1 MRDFLYRL
9 TKKNKFLLLALVI
22 IPVIIIFNQN
32 KERTSDQ
39 EVNVYTSRHYD
50 ADDLL
55 YEEFTKETGIKV
67 NIISGKGSALIER
80 LKAEGSNSPGDVFFT
95 VDAGNLANFQKQGF
109 LQPIQSEA
117 IKKIVPKELRGENNE
132 WVAVAKRARVIFY
145 NPELVNENEIENIN
159 YEDLG
164 DENWKGRIVIRSSS
178 NMYNQSLVSSLI
190 SNLGIPQTEKWASNL
205 VSNFARKPQGNDR
218 SQIMAVANQEA
229 SIAIANTYYI
239 GIMLSGKGGQDQ
251 LNAAK
256 KVKIAFPNQD
266 NRGAHINIS
275 GGGVLKYAPNRENA
289 EKFLEFLLSEKA
301 QNHIVNNTF
310 EYPMIKG
317 VSPHPLVVNM
327 GLDFKQDLKT
337 KVVNYGKRQAD
348 ALEVMT
354 AAGWK

>member
-9 TKKNKFLLLALVI
+9 TKKNKFLLLTLVI
-22 IPVIIIFNQN
+22 IPVLIIFNQN

-310 EYPMIKG
+310 EYPVLETVK
-317 VSPHPLVVNM
+317 PHPLIENFGVFKMDKTSVSDFGKYNPEAVKLMDRVNW
-327 GLDFKQDLKT
+327 Q
-337 KVVNYGKRQAD
+337 
-348 ALEVMT
+348 
-354 AAGWK
+354 